1 MVGGC
6 HWGCTVRQETVCRG
20 LEVFFVKLN
29 VTCIWKTWFQAKIKR
44 NTTTILDSVY
54 ACLDFWLRILVMF
67 FKSTNPSFNFIVLSM
82 VHAGFVHCVY
92 LNGLVF
98 T

>member
-6 HWGCTVRQETVCRG
+6 HWGCTGRQETVRRD
-20 LEVFFVKLN
+20 LEVVFVKLN
-29 VTCIWKTWFQAKIKR
+29 VTGIWKNWFQAKIK
-44 NTTTILDSVY
+44 TTTILDSIC
-54 ACLDFWLRILVMF
+54 ACLDFQLHILVMF

-82 VHAGFVHCVY
+82 VH
-92 LNGLVF
+92 